1 MTRITI
7 PQRWPSGPARKWA
20 RGSALVLITILVFG
34 CSTKGCGDTV
44 FATPTVKVYN
54 RTLTTIPFGDA
65 WVLICDKELFDLAR
79 WPTAYR
85 PQISPPPGAAALS
98 VDLGVP
104 SDYKGDVSVIVSDK
118 GVQVIRGD
126 VDEGILPPCA
136 GVPPA

>member
-1 MTRITI
+1 MARITI

-20 RGSALVLITILVFG
+20 RGSALALITILAFG

-44 FATPTVKVYN
+44 FAKPTVKIYN
-54 RTLTTIPFGDA
+54 RTLTTVRFGDA
-65 WVLICDKELFDLAR
+65 WVVICDKELFDLAR
-79 WPTAYR
+79 WPTAYP

-98 VDLGVP
+98 VDLAVP

-126 VDEGILPPCA
+126 VDEGSLPPCA